1 MDVGPLGG
9 NGLARLAARELSTS
23 ADAPIPAR
31 FPEKAPVPTGLEIS
45 RRRGVTGTRGCYLAT
60 RLVLEFAPYLL
71 YSVNRDFATSGGT
84 EIPVGA
90 ESAPSGAFR
99 SSTSVALPV
108 WFDHFATRSRVSAS
122 NARNLGFLR
131 CLSSFLCRRIVVA
144 LLISL
149 SPLPPFAN
157 AQQPTPPLELTRTI
171 RTWEF
176 LPVVGTRAAWFGNE
190 TGRLEAW
197 VYPLKVFRDFH
208 LRFHLAGLALP
219 AESLARTLTVRP
231 ECVTILYAGD
241 SFRVRETLFVPVRE
255 PGAVMLLDIETEQ
268 PLEIEAAFAPD
279 FQLEWPAAVGGTF
292 VDWDAKQKAFIF
304 GEETRKFAALVG
316 SPTATDAHQAY
327 QTNYSSS
334 DENSLRLGVTEKGR
348 ESKVLLVTASVEGRA
363 DAEKTYQ
370 HLSTSY
376 PDLLREAAEFYR
388 SYLGKTVSID
398 LPDDALQQSYDWA
411 RISTIQ
417 GVVSNPYLGTGLVA
431 GYRTSGTSQ
440 RPGFAWFFGRD
451 SLWTSFALNAEG
463 DYSTSRTAIDFISK
477 YQREDGKIPHE
488 ISQSA
493 SLVPWFQY
501 YPYPYVSADA
511 TPLFIIAMND
521 YVVRSGDVAFARDKW
536 NNLWRAYQFLRSTY
550 DSQGFAQ
557 NAGVGH
563 GWVEGGPLLPVK
575 NEFYQAGLGVEA
587 LNALAN
593 LARLVGKDDVSIT
606 LAAEF
611 DRQKPALDQAFWS
624 PEKRIYV
631 FALKQDNQ
639 RADEASV
646 LATVPMW
653 FGLPEVT
660 HANEMI
666 TQLAN
671 PDHETDWGMRI
682 ISSHSK
688 FYDGSGYHF
697 GSVWPL
703 FTGWASVGE
712 YRYHRALPAYSN
724 LRANAL
730 LAGDGS
736 LGHFTEVLSGDYY
749 TSFATSSPHQI
760 WSAAMVVS
768 PILRGLF
775 GLQTDAETHQITLA
789 PHVPADWTSF
799 ALRNVHVGTASTDF
813 EYRKTTGSIVLE
825 AKRTGSGHCW
835 VEFAPSFSLRAKVV
849 GVELNGRPLSF
860 KMQANDNDQHLF
872 TRFPIDGASTTVVI
886 HVKDDFGVALANP
899 LPPLGSTSQGLRI
912 VSESWNAARSEL
924 TLEVSGATARSYD
937 LEVWNPAQIAS
948 VDGGVRTKQGK
959 LRIHFA
965 EGAEAYVH
973 QKIVIHLVNP

>member
-1 MDVGPLGG
+1 M
-9 NGLARLAARELSTS
+9 
-23 ADAPIPAR
+23 
-31 FPEKAPVPTGLEIS
+31 F
-45 RRRGVTGTRGCYLAT
+45 VT
-60 RLVLEFAPYLL
+60 P
-71 YSVNRDFATSGGT
+71 
-84 EIPVGA
+84 
-90 ESAPSGAFR
+90 
-99 SSTSVALPV
+99 
-108 WFDHFATRSRVSAS
+108 S
-122 NARNLGFLR
+122 NARNLGFGR
-131 CLSSFLCRRIVVA
+131 RMASSFSQRIILA

-149 SPLPPFAN
+149 TLFTPFAN
-157 AQQPTPPLELTRTI
+157 AQQPAPGLELTRTI

-176 LPVVGTRAAWFGNE
+176 LPVVGTRAALFGNE

-197 VYPLKVFRDFH
+197 VYPLKIFREFH
-208 LRFHLAGLALP
+208 LTFHVGGRALP
-219 AESLARTLTVRP
+219 AESLARTLSVRP
-231 ECVTILYAGD
+231 ESATILYAGD
-241 SFRVRETLFVPVRE
+241 SFRVRETLFVPIRE
-255 PGAVMLLDIETEQ
+255 PGAVILFDVETEQ
-268 PLEIEAAFAPD
+268 PLEIEAAFVPD
-279 FQLEWPAAVGGTF
+279 FQLEWPAAIGGTF
-292 VDWDAKQKAFIF
+292 VEWDAKQNAFVF

-316 SPTATDAHQAY
+316 SPTAADARVAY

-334 DENSLRLGVTEKGR
+334 DENSLRLGATQKGK
-348 ESKVLLVTASVEGRA
+348 ETKVLLVAASVASRTE
-363 DAEKTYQ
+363 AEKTYE
-370 HLSTSY
+370 HLGASY
-376 PDLLREAAEFYR
+376 PDLLRESAEFYR
-388 SYLGKTVSID
+388 GYLGKTVNLE
-398 LPDDALQQSYDWA
+398 LPDNSLQQSYDWA

-417 GVVSNPYLGTGLVA
+417 GLVSNPYLGTGLVA

-451 SLWTSFALNAEG
+451 SLWTSFALNEEG
-463 DYSTSRTAIDFISK
+463 DYATSRTAIDFISK
-477 YQREDGKIPHE
+477 YQREDGKVPHE

-493 SLVPWFQY
+493 SLVPWFKD

-521 YVVRSGDVAFARDKW
+521 YVVQSGDVAFAHDKW
-536 NNLWRAYQFLRSTY
+536 DNVWRAYQFLRSTY
-550 DSQGFAQ
+550 DAQGFAQ

-587 LNALAN
+587 LNALSN
-593 LARLVGKDDVSIT
+593 LARLVGKGDVSKT
-606 LAAEF
+606 LATEF
-611 DRQKPALDQAFWS
+611 DRQKPALDKAFWS
-624 PEKRIYV
+624 PEKRIYA

-653 FGLPEVT
+653 FGLPEAT

-666 TQLAN
+666 TQLADA
-671 PDHETDWGMRI
+671 DHETDWGMRI
-682 ISSHSK
+682 ISSHSN

-760 WSAAMVVS
+760 WSAAMVMT

-775 GLQTDAETHQITLA
+775 GLQTDVQTHQITLA

-799 ALRNVHVGTASTDF
+799 AIHNVHLGSVSADF
-813 EYRKTTGSIVLE
+813 EYRKTPGSIVLE
-825 AKRTGSGHCW
+825 TKRTGPGDCW
-835 VEFAPSFSLRAKVV
+835 VEFAPSFSLRTKVV
-849 GVELNGRPLSF
+849 SVEMNGRPLPF
-860 KMQANDNDQHLF
+860 KMQINSNDQHLF
-872 TRFPIDGASTTVVI
+872 ARFPTDSGSTTVVI
-886 HVKDDFGVALANP
+886 RVKNDFGLALSNQ

-912 VSESWNAARSEL
+912 VSESWNTARSQL
-924 TLEVSGATARSYD
+924 TLDVSGASGKSYE
-937 LEVWNPAQIAS
+937 LEIWNPAQITS
-948 VDGGVRTKQGK
+948 VDGGVVTNQGN
-959 LRIHFA
+959 LRIQFA
-965 EGAEAYVH
+965 EGTGGGYVH